1 MMFDMFSKLS
11 NREKNLIIIAS
22 MALVMFT
29 VFLVSKNI
37 IDSYALSKQKLIKA
51 KSDYE
56 YVLSKVEI
64 LNQNIG
70 YKDPSISSLNSFLK
84 DINSDILYSSE
95 VSIDKDKMKIK
106 LLTNNLEDSLSISTE
121 ISNKFKLDIE
131 KFNYSVID
139 EKAQTI
145 LLIK

>member
-95 VSIDKDKMKIK
+95 VSIDKDKIKIK

-131 KFNYSVID
+131 KFNYSVIE

>member
-95 VSIDKDKMKIK
+95 VSIDKKK
-106 LLTNNLEDSLSISTE
+106 L
-121 ISNKFKLDIE
+121 K
-131 KFNYSVID
+131 
-139 EKAQTI
+139 
-145 LLIK
+145 

>member
-95 VSIDKDKMKIK
+95 VSIDKEKIKIK

>member
-95 VSIDKDKMKIK
+95 VSIDKDKIKIK

>member
-37 IDSYALSKQKLIKA
+37 VDSYALSKQKLIKA

-95 VSIDKDKMKIK
+95 VSIDKDKIKIK

>member
-51 KSDYE
+51 KSNYE
-56 YVLSKVEI
+56 
-64 LNQNIG
+64 
-70 YKDPSISSLNSFLK
+70 
-84 DINSDILYSSE
+84 
-95 VSIDKDKMKIK
+95 
-106 LLTNNLEDSLSISTE
+106 
-121 ISNKFKLDIE
+121 
-131 KFNYSVID
+131 
-139 EKAQTI
+139 
-145 LLIK
+145 

>member
-1 MMFDMFSKLS
+1 MFSKLS

-95 VSIDKDKMKIK
+95 VSIDKDKIKIK